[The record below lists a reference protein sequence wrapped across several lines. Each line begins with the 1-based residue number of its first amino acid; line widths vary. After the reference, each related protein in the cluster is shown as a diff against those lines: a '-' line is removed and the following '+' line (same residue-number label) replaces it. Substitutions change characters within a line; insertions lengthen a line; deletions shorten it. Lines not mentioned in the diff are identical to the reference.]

1 MNEIY
6 NEDGE
11 DNKKWFEGK
20 HYLCSRIDGGEMRRK
35 LEILLCCKYKTTTMT
50 PHHTTPQQQQQHTLM
65 MIEMVVTPITTC
77 VSTGPHWELHVIRI
91 SRFSRILHL
100 DSLEHTRNKH
110 CQPPSKAMSTFVL
123 QPKRLETGSSTSRV
137 HVNDEDSSSDDNT
150 NRSHRSDSDES
161 GVDDQI
167 DSSWK
172 QRLANS
178 NLSGPTRSTSGR
190 LPLKVADGSIIRN
203 KAFDG
208 DGAESLAQ
216 SRDRKDNK
224 DSRNDTGNSPGGD
237 LPESTKARKRSESG
251 KRDTGDTDIDENL
264 PRPIRIEKYKMRIAM
279 LCEGII
285 RDPSG
290 ALKHSK
296 TEAAKFD
303 KMHRGTMNRDPT
315 VQRLGIV
322 SLYAVFKDV
331 LPPFRIRVVTE
342 AEMQSQMKKETR
354 ARREF
359 EKNMLAVYQRYL
371 KVLDTCALPILE
383 HERNQMSAG
392 IRRRRIR
399 LIHAALTCMG
409 LLVVSRPKFN
419 FRSNI
424 LSLLIARL
432 ADDDMETR
440 AIILK
445 QIDNI
450 LFDDHVS
457 EIAVEI
463 VRSVSKLVKNKKYL
477 VPRCFELLTRDPF
490 ES

>member
-1 MNEIY
+1 MGVACHSHFTI
-6 NEDGE
+6 
-11 DNKKWFEGK
+11 
-20 HYLCSRIDGGEMRRK
+20 
-35 LEILLCCKYKTTTMT
+35 
-50 PHHTTPQQQQQHTLM
+50 
-65 MIEMVVTPITTC
+65 
-77 VSTGPHWELHVIRI
+77 
-91 SRFSRILHL
+91 FSGSILHL

-110 CQPPSKAMSTFVL
+110 CQPPSKAMSTSSSSS
-123 QPKRLETGSSTSRV
+123 QSDSETGSSTSGGSTS
-137 HVNDEDSSSDDNT
+137 NDEDSSSDDNT

-178 NLSGPTRSTSGR
+178 NLSGPTRATSGR

-224 DSRNDTGNSPGGD
+224 DSRNDTGKSPDGD
-237 LPESTKARKRSESG
+237 LSESIKSRKRSESG
-251 KRDTGDTDIDENL
+251 KRDVGDTDIDENL
-264 PRPIRIEKYKMRIAM
+264 PRPIRIEKYKMRIAV

-296 TEAAKFD
+296 TETAKFD
-303 KMHRGTMNRDPT
+303 KMHRICVNRDPT

-371 KVLDTCALPILE
+371 KVLDTCALPILG
-383 HERNQMSAG
+383 HERSKMSAG

-432 ADDDMETR
+432 ADDDMQTR

-445 QIDNI
+445 QIDSI

-477 VPRCFELLTRDPF
+477 VPPDVLNCLLGIPLKADLKDKKDSNASKKKGQEETQIERIGKEPRKY
-490 ES
+490 ER